1 MAFSIKPHPK
11 EGYYVVHGSDILE
24 EVYLPFDAFVWD
36 DQLGYWKHP
45 RGPERVELFK
55 YYALPNNF
63 KVKVKKPMSDIQK
76 QCWEYVTDWVKEDCA
91 KEDAVFISKVNDL
104 FKNQTEEQDAHK

>member
-11 EGYYVVHGSDILE
+11 EGYYIVHGSDRLE
-24 EVYLPFDAFVWD
+24 EVYLPIDAFVWD
-36 DQLGYWKHP
+36 DQSGYWKHP

-63 KVKVKKPMSDIQK
+63 KVAVKKPL
-76 QCWEYVTDWVKEDCA
+76 E
-91 KEDAVFISKVNDL
+91 
-104 FKNQTEEQDAHK
+104 QTSHAPK